1 MLKLLKNEPKVE
13 ISKPSAEMQVADVG
27 ICLWKEEQPK
37 FAPQPPKECAVCGC
51 TEFEDGKRLL
61 ALLNPRFVNGFRYLM
76 LVWVHSECF
85 DNCIE
90 TSEPEPIPW

>member
-1 MLKLLKNEPKVE
+1 MLKLLRNEPQVE
-13 ISKPSAEMQVADVG
+13 ISKPAADMRITDVG

-37 FAPQPPKECAVCGC
+37 FAPQPPKQCAVCGSRV
-51 TEFEDGKRLL
+51 FEEDKRLP
-61 ALLNPRFVNGFRYLM
+61 ALLNPRFEGGFRYLTM
-76 LVWVHSECF
+76 VFVHPECF